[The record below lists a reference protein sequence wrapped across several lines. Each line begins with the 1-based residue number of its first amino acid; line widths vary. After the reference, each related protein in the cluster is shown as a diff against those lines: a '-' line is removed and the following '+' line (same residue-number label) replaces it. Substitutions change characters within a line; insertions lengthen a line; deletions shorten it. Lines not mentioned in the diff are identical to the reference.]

1 MSYSDECLEQLANW
15 IDHDDVVQ
23 EPDEQTDKVARRKAL
38 SILSGIGIGS
48 LVFQR
53 ALSAQIPSAGEIEA
67 SHIAAAEW
75 VAGVELDESD
85 RESLVNEFNAVRAT
99 SQVLL
104 EAQVDYAIHPAVHM
118 NVHEDPQQVADLNA
132 KRNGVVVSLPREKL
146 SVDNN
151 DDIGF
156 ATITELAAM
165 LRKKQISSSELTR
178 IYLNRLRTYDQ
189 QLLCVVNFCEESA
202 MKQAAEADEQLS
214 KGKELGL
221 LHGIPWG
228 AKDLIAYP
236 GYPTTWGAPCFENQ
250 EFDYKAT
257 VASRLDDAG
266 AVLIAKLSLGA
277 LAMGDQWYR
286 GMTRNPWNTEQGS
299 SGSSAGSASATAAG
313 LVGFSLGSETYGS
326 IVSPSRRC
334 GNSGL
339 RPTYGR
345 VSRAGCMPLT
355 WSMDKIGPICRSVA
369 DCALVFDAIHGA
381 DGEDPTVKDYP
392 FNWSDNMSL
401 KGLRV
406 GLFDG
411 DRRPGE
417 QEAIDILKERGAEFV
432 TIELPADIPVQALVM
447 ILFCEAGTVFDDITR
462 DGVTEGLNR
471 WPGLF
476 RRARFTNA
484 ADYLKA
490 NRIRTQLIHK
500 MRDTMKDIDIYIGSP
515 ASELLITNLTGH
527 PTVVMPAG
535 FNEEDGQKT
544 PFSITM
550 TGQLFGESKLLAAAH
565 AFQQET
571 SYHRERP
578 VL

>member
-23 EPDEQTDKVARRKAL
+23 ESDEQTDKVARRKAL

-53 ALSAQIPSAGEIEA
+53 ALSAQIPSAGEIEV

-85 RESLVNEFNAVRAT
+85 RESLVNELNAVRAT

-118 NVHEDPQQVADLNA
+118 NVHEDPQQVADSNA
-132 KRNGVVVSLPREKL
+132 KRNGVVISLPREKL

-156 ATITELAAM
+156 ATVTELAAM

-178 IYLNRLRTYDQ
+178 IYLDRLRTYDQ

-257 VASRLDDAG
+257 VAS
-266 AVLIAKLSLGA
+266 LSL
-277 LAMGDQWYR
+277 
-286 GMTRNPWNTEQGS
+286 
-299 SGSSAGSASATAAG
+299 
-313 LVGFSLGSETYGS
+313 
-326 IVSPSRRC
+326 
-334 GNSGL
+334 
-339 RPTYGR
+339 
-345 VSRAGCMPLT
+345 
-355 WSMDKIGPICRSVA
+355 
-369 DCALVFDAIHGA
+369 IH
-381 DGEDPTVKDYP
+381 
-392 FNWSDNMSL
+392 
-401 KGLRV
+401 
-406 GLFDG
+406 
-411 DRRPGE
+411 
-417 QEAIDILKERGAEFV
+417 I
-432 TIELPADIPVQALVM
+432 
-447 ILFCEAGTVFDDITR
+447 
-462 DGVTEGLNR
+462 
-471 WPGLF
+471 
-476 RRARFTNA
+476 
-484 ADYLKA
+484 
-490 NRIRTQLIHK
+490 
-500 MRDTMKDIDIYIGSP
+500 
-515 ASELLITNLTGH
+515 
-527 PTVVMPAG
+527 
-535 FNEEDGQKT
+535 
-544 PFSITM
+544 
-550 TGQLFGESKLLAAAH
+550 
-565 AFQQET
+565 
-571 SYHRERP
+571 
-578 VL
+578 